1 MDEKALQQ
9 KKLELEVREK
19 ELVNANIS
27 FHEKL
32 DEKVSRQENLRR
44 AIEVGSNC
52 YLKFDSEGL
61 KIREALRD
69 LVLTAAIKLKDEI
82 LN

>member
-19 ELVNANIS
+19 ELVNENIS
-27 FHEKL
+27 FHQKL
-32 DEKVSRQENLRR
+32 DESVSRQENLRR

-52 YLKFDSEGL
+52 YFKFNSNDE
-61 KIREALRD
+61 KVQEALRG
-69 LVLTAAIKLKDEI
+69 LVLTAVTKLKDEI
-82 LN
+82 QN